1 MDLSLIIG
9 LIVGFGA
16 LGLGLI
22 TEGGSLGGII
32 GISAFIIVIPGS
44 LGVAIVGSGIGG
56 VARIPLLFRLSLR
69 PVGLDPEEIMG
80 QLVSLAEKARR
91 EGLLSLEEESDA
103 IDDPFLKKGLGLVID
118 GTDPEQV
125 RAILEID
132 LIVME
137 ERHEVGFGMMKK
149 LGGYAP
155 TLGIMG
161 TVLGMIS
168 VLAELGG
175 SVEELGASVALA
187 FIATLYGVSSANLLW
202 LPLGDNLEAKSKEEA
217 HVKNMIVEGILSIQ
231 AGDNP
236 RIVEEKLLGFL
247 SPSERESRVA
257 EAGA

>member
-1 MDLSLIIG
+1 MDLSLIVG

-16 LGLGLI
+16 LGMGLI
-22 TEGGSLGGII
+22 MEGGELGGII
-32 GISAFIIVIPGS
+32 GIPAFIIVVPGS

-56 VARIPLLFRLSLR
+56 VVRIPKLFALTLR
-69 PVGLDPEEIMG
+69 PVGMDPGELMG

-91 EGLLSLEEESDA
+91 EGLLSLEEESEA
-103 IDDPFLKKGLGLVID
+103 LEEEFLKKGLGLVID

-132 LIVME
+132 LLVME
-137 ERHEVGFGMMKK
+137 ERHELGIKMLKG

-175 SVEELGASVALA
+175 SIEELGASVALA
-187 FIATLYGVSSANLLW
+187 FIATLYGVSTANLVW
-202 LPLGDNLEAKSKEEA
+202 LPTGDNLELKSKEEV
-217 HVKNMIVEGILSIQ
+217 HVKNMIIEGILSIQ

-247 SPSERESRVA
+247 SPSERESRSA
-257 EAGA
+257 EAAA

>member
-1 MDLSLIIG
+1 MDPSPIIG

-16 LGLGLI
+16 LDLGLI

-32 GISAFIIVIPGS
+32 GISAFIIVVPGS

-80 QLVSLAEKARR
+80 QLVSLAEKDRR
-91 EGLLSLEEESDA
+91 EGLRSLEEESDA

-137 ERHEVGFGMMKK
+137 ERHEKGITLMKK

-168 VLAELGG
+168 VLAELG
-175 SVEELGASVALA
+175 ASVALA
-187 FIATLYGVSSANLLW
+187 FIATLYGVSTANLMWCLSVIISK
-202 LPLGDNLEAKSKEEA
+202 PRVKEET
-217 HVKNMIVEGILSIQ
+217 HVKNMIVEGILAIQ

-236 RIVEEKLLGFL
+236 LFVEEKLLGFL
-247 SPSERESRVA
+247 SPSERESRLA

>member
-1 MDLSLIIG
+1 M
-9 LIVGFGA
+9 
-16 LGLGLI
+16 
-22 TEGGSLGGII
+22 
-32 GISAFIIVIPGS
+32 
-44 LGVAIVGSGIGG
+44 
-56 VARIPLLFRLSLR
+56 RLALR

-91 EGLLSLEEESDA
+91 EGLLSLEEESES
-103 IDDPFLKKGLGLVID
+103 ITDPFLKKGLGLVID

-137 ERHEVGFGMMKK
+137 ERHDVGISMMKG

-175 SVEELGASVALA
+175 SIEELGASVALA
-187 FIATLYGVSSANLLW
+187 FIATLYGVASANLMW
-202 LPLGDNLEAKSKEEA
+202 LPRGDNLDAKSKEET

-247 SPSERESRVA
+247 SPSEREARTV